1 MPGCFCLGKM
11 TIQPLSARPPLSPE
25 FVLEADLLSLRF
37 QAGTG
42 RQAYMAGQGREAV
55 IVLPE
60 GFRFDDAAG
69 RRWAKTALTEAVRR
83 RAAAVLPPCL
93 AELARRYD
101 LRYHRVF
108 VKNVRSRW
116 GSCSGLGNINL
127 SLWLMLA
134 PEPLVDYVIKHEL
147 AHLNEMNHGPRFWA
161 EVDRMT
167 DGCGRQLER
176 GMREFSRVNARLLAY
191 LFSDGA

>member
-1 MPGCFCLGKM
+1 M
-11 TIQPLSARPPLSPE
+11 TIQPLTACPPLSPE
-25 FVLEADLLSLRF
+25 FVLDADLLSLRF
-37 QAGTG
+37 RAGTG
-42 RQAYMAGQGREAV
+42 RHACMAGQGREAV

-60 GFRFDDAAG
+60 GFRFEDAAC
-69 RRWAKTALTEAVRR
+69 RRWAKAVLTEVVRR
-83 RAAAVLPPCL
+83 RAAAVFPPRL
-93 AELARRYD
+93 AALAGRYD
-101 LRYHRVF
+101 LRYRRVF
-108 VKNVRSRW
+108 IKNVRSRW

-167 DGCGRQLER
+167 EGRGRQLER
-176 GMREFSRVNARLLAY
+176 GMREFARVNARLLAY
-191 LFSDGA
+191 LFSDEA

>member
-1 MPGCFCLGKM
+1 M
-11 TIQPLSARPPLSPE
+11 TIQPLSACPPLSPE
-25 FVLEADLLSLRF
+25 FVLDTDLLSLRF
-37 QAGTG
+37 RVGTG
-42 RQAYMAGQGREAV
+42 QQAYMAGQGREAV

-60 GFRFDDAAG
+60 GFRFEDDAG
-69 RRWAKTALTEAVRR
+69 RRWAKAVLTEVVRR
-83 RAAAVLPPCL
+83 RAGAVLPPRL
-93 AELARRYD
+93 EGLARRYD
-101 LRYHRVF
+101 LRYRRVF
-108 VKNVRSRW
+108 IKNVRSRW
-116 GSCSGLGNINL
+116 GSCSELGNINL

-167 DGCGRQLER
+167 GGCGRQLER
-176 GMREFSRVNARLLAY
+176 GMREFARANARLLSY